1 MQEHITLSRVD
12 LCIFDPYLLGADHR
26 IDRLSG
32 EDVIFSAMSCLPQPL
47 QSRGP
52 DESAERRRTAGSLYL
67 HRWYEI
73 RTIALGTSQIDSLIG
88 KRDLRDLPR
97 GLRTWV
103 GDRIGPHVPPSNW
116 RIFVWAG
123 ILSPASWRRFR
134 GHANALVP
142 AMHRAP

>member
-1 MQEHITLSRVD
+1 MQEYTTLSRVD

-32 EDVIFSAMSCLPQPL
+32 EDVIFSAMSRLPQPL

-52 DESAERRRTAGSLYL
+52 DKSAERRRTAGSLYL

-73 RTIALGTSQIDSLIG
+73 RTIAPGTSQIDSLIG

-103 GDRIGPHVPPSNW
+103 GDRIG
-116 RIFVWAG
+116 RIFVWAT
-123 ILSPASWRRFR
+123 ILSPASCLNMTLIWRMFR

-142 AMHRAP
+142 AMHRTP